1 MATPSNVIW
10 IEPDIDN
17 IENQNYLKKLQ
28 TFGSL
33 KIRCFNN
40 VNESISLIKSIK
52 FIETNI
58 IISGTLFIEFRKKF
72 EENIRNIYI
81 IPKIIIFTKDKQKFV
96 EETKISDLN
105 NCFYTFGGIHTS
117 FKEIIKF
124 IINPIKKKK
133 NKEEEIQLTFE
144 FIDCKEKLLLPMFY
158 KILIDII
165 SKEKIEKYIE
175 LLYNKYSNN
184 AEVKKLLNYIQ
195 SMPNI
200 PIELLS
206 KYFARLYTL
215 ESDFYVD
222 LNRDI
227 RENKKDNILPF
238 IKILYEGVKLKSL
251 PISSDKEL
259 YRGSK
264 ISKDEIKIIQDYLN
278 KKINGLPGAIVF
290 SKSFLSFSKDRNE
303 AEVFISGKNIKNNL
317 SKVLFIL
324 EKDEKVDYSL
334 STHADIENISFF
346 NENEV
351 LFFPFSS
358 FEIKEIK
365 EKKVGGEIIYE
376 IKLVY
381 LEKYLKEIENEKIIV
396 ENILPDCLFKK
407 EIVGM
412 GLIEEKKIK
421 ELKTKDIIKEYK
433 EYKNDIKKIDTDDIN
448 EITIIYD
455 IEKNAK
461 SIVIFG
467 EEFVYRNQDI
477 CKMVFEDKEYNLEEN
492 FMIKKYTNKNI
503 KKLELK
509 LRYIKNITNASG
521 MFFGCSTLLSLPDID
536 KWNTKN
542 VTEMSQLFFLCSSL
556 KTLPDISKWDTSNV
570 TDMSMMFS
578 HCQSLKYLPDISSW
592 NVSKVEN
599 MMETFY
605 QCKSLKTLP
614 DFSKWN
620 IDMSKFSVLKDNFY
634 RYLFASSSPDI
645 TEFEKVRK

>member
-1 MATPSNVIW
+1 
-10 IEPDIDN
+10 
-17 IENQNYLKKLQ
+17 
-28 TFGSL
+28 
-33 KIRCFNN
+33 
-40 VNESISLIKSIK
+40 
-52 FIETNI
+52 
-58 IISGTLFIEFRKKF
+58 
-72 EENIRNIYI
+72 
-81 IPKIIIFTKDKQKFV
+81 
-96 EETKISDLN
+96 
-105 NCFYTFGGIHTS
+105 
-117 FKEIIKF
+117 
-124 IINPIKKKK
+124 
-133 NKEEEIQLTFE
+133 
-144 FIDCKEKLLLPMFY
+144 MFY
-158 KILIDII
+158 KILIVII

-184 AEVKKLLNYIQ
+184 SEVKKLLNSIQ

-222 LNRDI
+222 LNRDL

-365 EKKVGGEIIYE
+365 EKKDGGEIIYE
-376 IKLVY
+376 VKLLY
-381 LEKYLKEIENEKIIV
+381 LEKYIKEIENEKIIV
-396 ENILPDCLFKK
+396 ENILPNCLFKK
-407 EIVGM
+407 QIVDM

-477 CKMVFEDKEYNLEEN
+477 CKMVFKNKEYNVEEN

-521 MFFGCSTLLSLPDID
+521 MFFGRSTLLSLPDID
-536 KWNTKN
+536 K
-542 VTEMSQLFFLCSSL
+542 
-556 KTLPDISKWDTSNV
+556 
-570 TDMSMMFS
+570 
-578 HCQSLKYLPDISSW
+578 
-592 NVSKVEN
+592 
-599 MMETFY
+599 
-605 QCKSLKTLP
+605 
-614 DFSKWN
+614 
-620 IDMSKFSVLKDNFY
+620 
-634 RYLFASSSPDI
+634 
-645 TEFEKVRK
+645 